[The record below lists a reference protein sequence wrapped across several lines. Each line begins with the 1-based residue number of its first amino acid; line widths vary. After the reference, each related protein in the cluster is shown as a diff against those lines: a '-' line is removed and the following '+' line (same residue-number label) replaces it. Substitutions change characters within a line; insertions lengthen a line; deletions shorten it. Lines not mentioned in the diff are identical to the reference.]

1 MAIDPKL
8 QAMLDKLGSKLATR
22 GSREAIL
29 DGYYSGAAPLPRA
42 VIASKMTNAYAMLMS
57 QATAPWG
64 ATVVDAVADRLEVTG
79 IDSGDKAVDQA
90 LWGLWQDSQVDAE
103 SKLVHSSALISGRA
117 YGMVWPDPDDDDGR
131 PEFSFDSSAQM
142 IVQYEEGSR
151 RERVAAMRY
160 WNDDDDPDDVP
171 CATLYLP
178 DGIYKFVGSAK
189 GVHGPQGVTWEQRMV
204 DGEEWPV
211 PNPFGVVPVVEL
223 PVNRRLKPGC
233 YPYARGEFEHVLGL
247 IDRINLLTFLG
258 LVVAFSLGFPLR
270 VLIGEKIIRDDDDNP
285 LPPFTVGADQLA
297 QLENPDAKIDQF
309 TAADRSTL
317 SIFAELD
324 QLAALTKTP
333 VTYFP
338 SPGSISNL
346 SADAIRGLESGL
358 VAKIPK
364 HKVSLGE
371 GWEEL
376 LRVGGMQLDTP
387 VELSPRA
394 ELTWSDH
401 ENRSLA
407 ERADAASKLVNILPQ
422 AALLEYVLNL
432 TAEQIARIQTQRA
445 GDALSQLVA
454 AAAAQKPGSPP
465 SVGAGG
471 GPPQTLTAPAAPTAT
486 QNGGGG

>member
-1 MAIDPKL
+1 MAIDPIL
-8 QAMLDKLGSKLATR
+8 QATLDKMGAKLAKR
-22 GSREAIL
+22 ASREAIL

-57 QATAPWG
+57 QATAPWA
-64 ATVVDAVADRLEVTG
+64 ATVADAVSDRLEVTG
-79 IDSGDKAVDQA
+79 IDSGDKTVDSR

-117 YGMVWPDPDDDDGR
+117 YGLVWPDPDDDDGR
-131 PEFSFDSSAQM
+131 PEFTFDSSAQM
-142 IVQYEEGSR
+142 IVKFEEGSR

-160 WNDDDDPDDVP
+160 WNDDDDDDDVP
-171 CATLYLP
+171 YATLYTP
-178 DGIYKFVGSAK
+178 SAIFKFQGTEKGI
-189 GVHGPQGVTWEQRMV
+189 HGPQGVTWDQRIV
-204 DGEEWPV
+204 DGEDWPLE
-211 PNPFGVVPVVEL
+211 NPYGVVPVVEL

-233 YPYARGEFEHVLGL
+233 YPYARGEFEHVLAV
-247 IDRINLLTFLG
+247 IDRINLLVFLG
-258 LVVAFSLGFPLR
+258 LCVAFSLGFPLR
-270 VLIGEKIIRDDDDNP
+270 ALIGEKILRDDDDQP
-285 LPPFTVGADQLA
+285 IPPFVVGADQLV

-309 TAADRSTL
+309 AAADRSNL

-364 HKVSLGE
+364 HQVSLGE

-376 LRVGGMQLDTP
+376 LRVGGMMLDTP

-394 ELTWSDH
+394 ELTWSDPA
-401 ENRSLA
+401 NRSLA
-407 ERADAASKLVNILPQ
+407 ERADAALKLSTILPQ
-422 AALLEYVLNL
+422 QAIAEFVLNM
-432 TAEQIARIQTQRA
+432 TAEQMNKIAAQRA

-454 AAAAQKPGSPP
+454 AAQKP
-465 SVGAGG
+465 V
-471 GPPQTLTAPAAPTAT
+471 PPQAATAPAPAVAAT
-486 QNGGGG
+486 NGSGGG

>member
-57 QATAPWG
+57 QATAPWA
-64 ATVVDAVADRLEVTG
+64 ATVVDAVGDRMEVTG
-79 IDSGDKAVDQA
+79 VDSGDKAVDSA
-90 LWGLWQDSQVDAE
+90 LWGLWQDNQTDAE
-103 SKLVHSSALISGRA
+103 SKLVHTSALISGRA

-142 IVQYEEGSR
+142 IVQFEEGSR
-151 RERVAAMRY
+151 RERQAALRY

-178 DGIYKFVGSAK
+178 SGIYKFVGAAK

-211 PNPFGVVPVVEL
+211 PNPYGVVPVVEL

-233 YPYARGEFEHVLGL
+233 FPYARGEFEHVLQV

-285 LPPFTVGADQLA
+285 LPPFNVGADQLA

-309 TAADRSTL
+309 SAADRSNL
-317 SIFAELD
+317 SITGELA
-324 QLAALTKTP
+324 QLSSLTRTP
-333 VTYFP
+333 ITYFP
-338 SPGSISNL
+338 TGGTISNL

-358 VAKIPK
+358 VAKIPQ

-376 LRVGGMQLDTP
+376 LRVGGRMLDEP

-394 ELTWSDH
+394 ELQWSDH

-407 ERADAASKLVNILPQ
+407 ERADAASKLVNILPWQ
-422 AALLEYVLNL
+422 ALAEYVLNL
-432 TAEQIARIQTQRA
+432 TAEQIARIQSQRA

-454 AAAAQKPGSPP
+454 AATKPGSPP

-471 GPPQTLTAPAAPTAT
+471 GPPQTLTAPAAPTVT
-486 QNGGGG
+486 QNGSGG